1 MKKNVYAPRRRSG
14 KGPILAVLGT
24 AAACVA
30 VLIGM
35 ALVFGQGQQQS
46 DFVDPRAGLV
56 PTAADAEGA
65 GDSAGEN
72 GATSNTA
79 SAEEAAPVAE
89 TVTMTLG
96 GGPETYVLKGEEYLE
111 PGCHAFDANEGDIT
125 SSVAIDGSVDTTTPG
140 DYAIT
145 YTATLS
151 SGAQAKA
158 VRTVHVVE
166 DFEALSGAAETLP
179 VLMYHYVYTK
189 DDVPDDLNGNY
200 ILDTD
205 LAQHLAYLREE
216 GYYYPSYQEVRAFA
230 EGTHT
235 LPAKSVVLTFDD
247 ASYWFLDYG
256 VPLLEQYEVPAT
268 SFVICNQDEAADK
281 ISQYASSWVSFQ
293 SHSYALH
300 SRGTS
305 EGKGGIIHAKS
316 AEEIAADLTQAA
328 EFLGANEAFAYPFG
342 DGDEDAVKGLKQAG
356 TLCGFL
362 IENRRIKPGD
372 APEELPRV
380 RISGDY
386 TQEGFR
392 YLVTPNGGEQ

>member
-205 LAQHLAYLREE
+205 LVQHLAYLREE

-256 VPLLEQYEVPAT
+256 IPLLEQYEVPAT